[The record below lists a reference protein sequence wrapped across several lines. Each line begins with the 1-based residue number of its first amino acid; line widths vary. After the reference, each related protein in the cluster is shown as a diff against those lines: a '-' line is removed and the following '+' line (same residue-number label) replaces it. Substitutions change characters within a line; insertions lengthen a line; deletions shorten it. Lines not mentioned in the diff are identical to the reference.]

1 LDGET
6 GRRAGEVAG
15 FNATVSL
22 TALEIVWMRENLAGY
37 FVNPAQFAMGTT
49 MAGVGGAEEE
59 AQLIVEF
66 LAANQ

>member
-1 LDGET
+1 
-6 GRRAGEVAG
+6 
-15 FNATVSL
+15 
-22 TALEIVWMRENLAGY
+22 MRENLAGY

-59 AQLIVEF
+59 AQFIVEF